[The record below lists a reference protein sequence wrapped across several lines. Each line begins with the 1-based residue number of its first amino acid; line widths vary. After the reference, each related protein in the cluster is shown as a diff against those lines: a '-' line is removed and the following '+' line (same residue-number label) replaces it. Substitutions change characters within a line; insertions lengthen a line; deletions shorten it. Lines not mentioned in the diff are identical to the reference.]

1 MKTKSTL
8 TIKTLV
14 LALLITC
21 GNYFSQTTNGSVGIN
36 TATPNQNSVLD
47 VVSNNNNKGVLIP
60 RLTTAQRDAI
70 TVNTTVDD
78 GLTIYNTEEDCF
90 NYWSVTEVRWKSI
103 CGRLGKATYSYNC
116 SSDVTVNG
124 TYIKGKILDASN
136 YITITVVVTKP
147 GNYEISA
154 TSGNGYNFHAD
165 GTFLTTGTFTINL
178 AGNGTP
184 TNTAS
189 GCPTC
194 GNTISISND
203 GIAQTCSPPV
213 RVTVLD
219 NAGTYTVSC
228 GSATVNGV
236 YTKGTAL
243 AASNTITL
251 PVNVS
256 VLGSYSISTN
266 TVDGIS
272 FSVSGTFTSTGNQ
285 NVTLSG
291 AGNPTS
297 TADKV
302 MTVTSNSLDGTS
314 TCNLTVV
321 MTIPVKRI
329 LHIGVESPYGYA
341 AFTGPSRSLL
351 DSPTNFGTALT
362 SRVKSAGY
370 THTSL
375 GTSPTNAALQTALN
389 SKPDIVIIAFPY
401 IPDATASGYISNYLN
416 NKGVV
421 IAFVDNATASQNL
434 MRAIFS
440 DFSISAGTGSGAGS
454 VYALSNTNDPVL
466 NGPFGDVRGKNWGE
480 DASNTINISGLT
492 SGYTPYSFAQPIN
505 DATSR
510 TGITGLRH
518 NSLNFI
524 WFGDGG
530 FLSNEFANGNPYP
543 SNTIEPFVAP
553 SSGGYFPVEKAT
565 YGSAGNGYAAGSM
578 QVQNSIIFA
587 NAMAWAI
594 KQAESNGINTQ

>member
-1 MKTKSTL
+1 MKTKSTF
-8 TIKTLV
+8 TIRTLV
-14 LALLITC
+14 LALLIIC
-21 GNYFSQTTNGSVGIN
+21 SSFFSQTTNGSVGIN
-36 TATPNQNSVLD
+36 TTSPNQNSVLD

-70 TVNTTVDD
+70 TVNTAVDD

-90 NYWSVTEVRWKSI
+90 NYWSSAETRWKSI
-103 CGRLGKATYSYNC
+103 CGRLGKAAYTYNC

-136 YITITVVVTKP
+136 YLTITVTVTKP
-147 GNYEISA
+147 GTYDISA

-165 GTFLTTGTFTINL
+165 GTFLTAGTFTVNL
-178 AGNGTP
+178 TGSGTP

-194 GNTISISND
+194 GNTISITND
-203 GIAQTCSPPV
+203 GVAQTCSPPV

-236 YTKGTAL
+236 YTKGNAL
-243 AASNTITL
+243 TASNTITL

-291 AGNPTS
+291 TGNPTS

-314 TCNLTVV
+314 TCNVNVV
-321 MTIPVKRI
+321 MTIPVKKV
-329 LHIGVESPYGYA
+329 LHIGAETVYGYS
-341 AFTGPSRSLL
+341 AFTGPSRSLMN
-351 DSPTNFGTALT
+351 SSTNFGTAVT
-362 SRVKSAGY
+362 SRVKSGGY

-375 GTSPTNAALQTALN
+375 GATPSSATLLTALN
-389 SKPDIVIIAFPY
+389 SKPDIVIMGFPY
-401 IPDATASGYISNYLN
+401 APDAVSAGYIANYLN

-421 IAFVDNATASQNL
+421 IAFVDNAAASQNL
-434 MRAIFS
+434 IRAIYS
-440 DFSISAGTGSGAGS
+440 DPAISAVNGSGAGS
-454 VYALSNTNDPVL
+454 VYSLSNTNDPVL

-480 DASNTINISGLT
+480 DASATINLSGLT
-492 SGYTPYSFAQPIN
+492 NGFISYSFAQPIN
-505 DATSR
+505 DATTR

-518 NSLNFI
+518 NSLHFI

-530 FLSNEFANGNPYP
+530 FLSNENANGNQYT

-553 SSGGYFPVEKAT
+553 SSGGYFPVEKSV

-587 NAMAWAI
+587 NALAWAI
-594 KQAESNGINTQ
+594 KQAETNGINTP